1 MTQQKEEQWKEQYPP
16 KVRAMYEA
24 VLQLFASG
32 RELVNLKVEEITRMA
47 GIGKGTAYEYFSTK
61 EEIVIGALDYGARCY
76 MEVLFQLLEEK
87 KTFREV
93 VFKALSILEEAND
106 TYQGFV
112 LAERIL
118 ADRELTGKGIL
129 DEMGKHK
136 ERFMEVL
143 TLRNRFADLAM
154 EDENIA
160 ETDRYKVESAI
171 VSQFLSYGFYLAHS
185 GFFSKVEQEK
195 AREFAYE
202 SIVKIL
208 K

>member
-1 MTQQKEEQWKEQYPP
+1 MVQQSEKWENQYPP

-24 VLQLFASG
+24 VLALFASG
-32 RELVNLKVEEITRMA
+32 REPGTLKVEEITKKA

-76 MEVLFQLLEEK
+76 MDILFRLLEEK

-93 VFKALSILEEAND
+93 VFKALKILEEAND

-118 ADRELTGKGIL
+118 SDRELTGRGIL

-136 ERFMEVL
+136 ERCMEVF
-143 TLRNRFADLAM
+143 TLRNRFVDLAI
-154 EDENIA
+154 EDENISV
-160 ETDRYKVESAI
+160 TDRYKVESAI
-171 VSQFLSYGFYLAHS
+171 VSQFLSYGFYLAHRP
-185 GFFSKVEQEK
+185 FFSSVEQEQ

-202 SIVKIL
+202 SIVKML
-208 K
+208 N

>member
-1 MTQQKEEQWKEQYPP
+1 MAQQREEAWKEEYPS

-24 VLQLFASG
+24 VLQLFAAG
-32 RELVNLKVEEITRMA
+32 RELGTLKVEEITKKA

-76 MEVLFQLLEEK
+76 MEVLFHLLDEK
-87 KTFREV
+87 KTFQEV
-93 VFKALSILEEAND
+93 VFKALHILEEAND

-118 ADRELTGKGIL
+118 SDRELTGKGIL
-129 DEMGKHK
+129 DEMGKHR
-136 ERFMEVL
+136 ECFREVL
-143 TLRNRFADLAM
+143 VLRNRFVDLAM
-154 EDENIA
+154 RDENIA

-171 VSQFLSYGFYLAHS
+171 VSQFLSYGFYLAHR
-185 GFFSKVEQEK
+185 GFFSQVEQEK